1 MFAPTEINNPKT
13 FVNSATCLFA
23 LFIGDLKDADNS
35 DYQRCF
41 MKQVKIPAAFIRG
54 GTSNAIV
61 FHQKDL
67 PEDRAQWDVIFLAAI
82 GSPDPN
88 GRQLNGMGG
97 GISSLS
103 KICVVGPSSHP
114 EADVDY
120 TFAQVAVRDALVDYA
135 GNCGNM
141 SSAMG
146 PFAVDEGVV
155 SVAGGEALV
164 RIHNTNTKK
173 IIHARFAVDEGYAA
187 VDGVLE
193 LPGVAGTGSP
203 VRMEFVK
210 PGGAGTGKLLPTGN
224 VSDTLDV
231 EGYGRIEAS
240 LVDAAN
246 PGVFVSAAELGLEG
260 REMPADLDARE
271 DLMAHLQAIRKAG
284 AAAMGLK
291 FSPALPMI
299 GFVAP
304 PMDAEFLSGET
315 VSAVDGDLLGRMV
328 SMGNIHRA
336 LPLTGTLC
344 MTVAARIEGTVVHR
358 AVRKTEDPQ
367 SELRIVQPS
376 GVIVCTADVDLVDG
390 AWQAEKATVM
400 RTQRRLFDGFVY
412 IPASAVA
419 A

>member
-1 MFAPTEINNPKT
+1 
-13 FVNSATCLFA
+13 
-23 LFIGDLKDADNS
+23 
-35 DYQRCF
+35 
-41 MKQVKIPAAFIRG
+41 MKQVRIPAAFIRG

-67 PEDRAQWDVIFLAAI
+67 PEDRAQWDAVFLAAI

-103 KICVVGPSSHP
+103 KVCVVGPSSHP
-114 EADVDY
+114 DADIDY
-120 TFAQVAVRDALVDYA
+120 TFAQVAVRDAMVDYA

-146 PFAVDEGVV
+146 PFAVDEGLV
-155 SVAGGEALV
+155 SVEGDEALI

-173 IIHARFAVDEGYAA
+173 IIHARFSVDEGFAA
-187 VDGVLE
+187 VDGILE
-193 LPGVAGTGSP
+193 LPGVSGTGSP
-203 VRMEFVK
+203 VSMEFVA
-210 PGGAGTGKLLPTGN
+210 PGGAGTGTLLPTGN
-224 VSDTLDV
+224 VTDTLDI
-231 EGYGRIEAS
+231 EGHGSIEAS

-246 PGVFVSAAELGLEG
+246 PGMFVAASDLGLIG
-260 REMPADLDARE
+260 NEMPADLDARE
-271 DLMAHLQAIRKAG
+271 DLMALLQAIRKAG
-284 AAAMGLK
+284 AAAMGFP

-304 PMDAEFLSGET
+304 PRDAAFLSGET
-315 VSAVDGDLLGRMV
+315 VTADDGDLLGRMV

-336 LPLTGTLC
+336 LPLTGSLC

-358 AVRKTEDPQ
+358 AARHTVDPK

-376 GVIVCTADVDLVDG
+376 GVIVCTADVGQVEG
-390 AWQAEKATVM
+390 AWHAEKAAVM
-400 RTQRRLFDGFVY
+400 RTQRRLFDGYVY
-412 IPASAVA
+412 IPASALA

>member
-1 MFAPTEINNPKT
+1 
-13 FVNSATCLFA
+13 
-23 LFIGDLKDADNS
+23 
-35 DYQRCF
+35 
-41 MKQVKIPAAFIRG
+41 MKQVRIPAAFIRG

-61 FHQKDL
+61 FHRKDL
-67 PEDRAQWDVIFLAAI
+67 PEDRARWDAIFLAAI

-103 KICVVGPSSHP
+103 KVCVVGPSTHP
-114 EADVDY
+114 DADIDY
-120 TFAQVAVRDALVDYA
+120 TFAQCAVRDAEVDYA

-146 PFAVDEGVV
+146 PFAVDEGLVTV
-155 SVAGGEALV
+155 KGDEALV
-164 RIHNTNTKK
+164 RIHNTNTNK
-173 IIHARFAVDEGYAA
+173 IIHARFPVDDGQAA
-187 VDGVLE
+187 VDGILE
-193 LPGVAGTGSP
+193 LPGVSGTGAP
-203 VRMEFVK
+203 VRMEFVE

-224 VSDTLDV
+224 VLDTLEV
-231 EGYGRIEAS
+231 EGYGPIEAS

-246 PGVFVSAAELGLEG
+246 PGVFVAAADLGVKG
-260 REMPADLDARE
+260 NEMPADLDA
-271 DLMAHLQAIRKAG
+271 DTALMARLQAIRKAG

-291 FSPALPMI
+291 YSPALPMI

-304 PMDAEFLSGET
+304 PADAMLLSGES
-315 VSAVDGDLLGRMV
+315 VPADDGDLLGRMV

-358 AVRKTEDPQ
+358 VARASSNSNDA
-367 SELRIVQPS
+367 LRIVQPS
-376 GVIVCTADVDLVDG
+376 GVIHCA
-390 AWQAEKATVM
+390 AEVMQQDDRWHAVKAGVL

-412 IPASAVA
+412 IPAASAA

>member
-1 MFAPTEINNPKT
+1 
-13 FVNSATCLFA
+13 
-23 LFIGDLKDADNS
+23 
-35 DYQRCF
+35 
-41 MKQVKIPAAFIRG
+41 MKQVRIPAAFIRG

-61 FHQKDL
+61 FHQRDL
-67 PEDRAQWDVIFLAAI
+67 PEDRAQWDPIFLAAI

-103 KICVVGPSSHP
+103 KVCVVGPSSR
-114 EADVDY
+114 ADADIDY
-120 TFAQVAVRDALVDYA
+120 TFAQCAVRDAAVDYA

-146 PFAVDEGVV
+146 PFAVDEGLVDV
-155 SVAGGEALV
+155 TGNEALV
-164 RIHNTNTKK
+164 RIHNTNTNK
-173 IIHARFAVDEGYAA
+173 IIHARFAVDDGQAA

-193 LPGVAGTGSP
+193 LPGVAGTGTP
-203 VRMEFVK
+203 VRMEFVE
-210 PGGAGTGKLLPTGN
+210 PGGAGTGRLLPTGN
-224 VSDTLDV
+224 VADTLEV
-231 EGYGRIEAS
+231 AGHGPVEAS

-246 PGVFVSAAELGLEG
+246 PGVFVAAADLGLEG
-260 REMPADLDARE
+260 NEMPADLDADT
-271 DLMAHLQAIRKAG
+271 DLMARLQAIRQAG
-284 AAAMGLK
+284 AEAMGLK

-304 PMDAEFLSGET
+304 PRDAGLLSGET
-315 VSAVDGDLLGRMV
+315 VPAADGDLLGRMV

-344 MTVAARIEGTVVHR
+344 MTVAARIEGTVVNR
-358 AVRKTEDPQ
+358 AARDGGAADAA
-367 SELRIVQPS
+367 LRIVQPS
-376 GVIVCTADVDLVDG
+376 GVIHCAAEVALRDG
-390 AWQAEKATVM
+390 AWHAAKAGVL

-412 IPASAVA
+412 IPASVVA

>member
-1 MFAPTEINNPKT
+1 
-13 FVNSATCLFA
+13 
-23 LFIGDLKDADNS
+23 
-35 DYQRCF
+35 
-41 MKQVKIPAAFIRG
+41 MKQVRIPAAFIRG

-61 FHQKDL
+61 FHQNDL
-67 PEDRAQWDVIFLAAI
+67 PEDRAQWDAIFLAAI

-103 KICVVGPSSHP
+103 KICIVGPSTHP
-114 EADVDY
+114 EADIDY
-120 TFAQVAVRDALVDYA
+120 TFAQCAVRDAAVDYA

-146 PFAVDEGVV
+146 PFAVDEGIVTV
-155 SVAGGEALV
+155 EGDEALV

-173 IIHARFAVDEGYAA
+173 IIHARFPVDDGMAA
-187 VDGVLE
+187 VDGVLA
-193 LPGVAGTGSP
+193 LPGVSGTGAP
-203 VRMEFVK
+203 VSMEFVE

-224 VSDTLDV
+224 VVDTLEV
-231 EGYGRIEAS
+231 EGIGMIEAS

-246 PGVFVSAAELGLEG
+246 PGVFVAAESLGIAG
-260 REMPADLDARE
+260 NEMPADLDADT
-271 DLMAHLQAIRKAG
+271 DLMARLQAIRKAG
-284 AAAMGLK
+284 AAAMGLN
-291 FSPALPMI
+291 FSPALPMV

-304 PMDAEFLSGET
+304 PMDASLLSGE
-315 VSAVDGDLLGRMV
+315 AVPKGDGDLLGRMV

-358 AVRKTEDPQ
+358 AARTVADPGDA
-367 SELRIVQPS
+367 LRIVQPS
-376 GVIVCTADVDLVDG
+376 GVIHCAADVAQQDG
-390 AWQAEKATVM
+390 AWHAAKAGVM
-400 RTQRRLFDGFVY
+400 RTQRRLFDGYVY